1 MGSVIKSQKTEL
13 FWASAATTAT
23 RAVAIKSFS
32 GLGGARDQIDTSSL
46 DNTEDRTFVSGL
58 GTPSP
63 VTVAFNVHKDEA
75 SHTALL
81 ALKTSGAVVSWG
93 IYSSDAA
100 TAPTAVGSV
109 MQGVAD
115 RASAIFSGYVSDI
128 NIDIAENDI
137 WKGTITIQRSG
148 QVTFDLT
155 TV

>member
-23 RAVAIKSFS
+23 RAVAITSFS
-32 GLGGARDQIDTSSL
+32 GLGGPRDQIDTSSL
-46 DNTEDRTFVSGL
+46 DNSEDRTFVSGL
-58 GTPSP
+58 GSPSP

-75 SHTALL
+75 SHTALI
-81 ALKTSGAVVSWG
+81 ALKTSGAVMSWG

-115 RASAIFSGYVSDI
+115 RASAIFSGYVSDV
-128 NIDIAENDI
+128 NIEIGANDI

-148 QVTFDLT
+148 QVTWDLT

>member
-13 FWASAATTAT
+13 YWASAATTAT
-23 RAVAIKSFS
+23 RAVAITSFS

-58 GTPSP
+58 GSPSP

-81 ALKTSGAVVSWG
+81 ALKTSGAVMSWG

-115 RASAIFSGYVSDI
+115 RASAIFSGYVSDV
-128 NIDIAENDI
+128 NIEIGANDI

-148 QVTFDLT
+148 QVTWDLT